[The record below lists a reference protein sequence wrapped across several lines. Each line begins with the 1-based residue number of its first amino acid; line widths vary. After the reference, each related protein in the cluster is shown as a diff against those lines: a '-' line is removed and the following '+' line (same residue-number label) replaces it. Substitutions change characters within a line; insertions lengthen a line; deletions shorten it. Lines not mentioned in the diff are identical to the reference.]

1 MLVADNGI
9 FNLGLFG
16 SWNLSIVQ
24 FCGLEKVCV
33 SGGAKV
39 LPSLFTCRCTLI

>member
-16 SWNLSIVQ
+16 SWNLYIVQ
-24 FCGLEKVCV
+24 FCGLENVFV
-33 SGGAKV
+33 NRTQVRGS
-39 LPSLFTCRCTLI
+39 